1 MKKTKTLAA
10 LLISAL
16 ALTGCNNIDMWGD
29 DAPGAKQGQLQL
41 QLKNNAKVNTSR
53 TDAEAED
60 NGTKP
65 SVFDAAEVN
74 VQNYTLTVTN
84 ADGQVLEEGLVSELG
99 GNNGNVTIEGLV
111 QGVINVSAENYDGS
125 NLNVSTRPWFR
136 GTGTGSILPG
146 GTPTEMTVSCKLQNI
161 EVKVALAQSFKDKF
175 KDNYSIIVDNGEGGI
190 QTFTKNNISNK
201 YYFKTPANKNYINVS
216 IKATTK
222 ETNAFIQRTYTVRK
236 PMDAEG
242 NNTLSAGD
250 AFIINLKEDGS
261 MLSYIDFDMNVDFV
275 FAEQDEIIEIP
286 IGNITYDESLG
297 GGEEG
302 GGETNHNPPTEDA
315 ITFTG
320 LPANITDPDL
330 SGQKVKVNMSVKN
343 GIQNL
348 FVTITS
354 DNEGF
359 LGAIAGLGLNETF
372 DLANPGDLEYV
383 LTNSLESNEG
393 IGLLQPGEKVAGKT
407 NYTFDVTNFMGLLKL
422 FNPAQNKFHIEVV
435 DKLGNSKSGDLNI
448 TITQR

>member
-1 MKKTKTLAA
+1 MKKTKTLAV

-16 ALTGCNNIDMWGD
+16 ALTSCNNIDMWGD

-53 TDAEAED
+53 AEADATD
-60 NGTKP
+60 NGAKP
-65 SVFDAAEVN
+65 GVFDAAEVN

-125 NLNVSTRPWFR
+125 KVNVDTRPWFR
-136 GTGTGSILPG
+136 GTGTGTIMP
-146 GTPTEMTVSCKLQNI
+146 GTPLSMTVSCKLQNI

-175 KDNYSIIVDNGEGGI
+175 KDDYSITVDNGEGGVQI
-190 QTFTKNNISNK
+190 FTKDNISNK

-222 ETNAFIQRTYTVRK
+222 ETDLNIQRNYTVKK
-236 PMDAEG
+236 PSDAEG

-302 GGETNHNPPTEDA
+302 GGETNPNPPTEDA

-320 LPANITDPDL
+320 LPASYTDPDL
-330 SGQKVKVNMSVKN
+330 TGKEVKVNMTVKN
-343 GIQNL
+343 GINNL
-348 FVTITS
+348 FVTISS
-354 DNEGF
+354 DNVGF
-359 LGAIAGLGLNETF
+359 MAALNGFGMDKTF
-372 DLANPGDLEYV
+372 DLANPGTLEPI
-383 LTNSLESNEG
+383 LTGSLETGDG
-393 IGLLQPGEKVAGKT
+393 IGLLQPGEVITGKKS
-407 NYTFDVTNFMGLLKL
+407 YTFDVTNFMVMLQN
-422 FNPAQNKFHIEVV
+422 FNPANNKFTIEIV
-435 DKLGNSKSGDLNI
+435 DALGNRKSGDLNI
-448 TITQR
+448 NITERN